1 MQNKHETNFENTKE
15 QLNATSTEN
24 AASSKK
30 KGKNYGDSQKK
41 TAKYVISAVAVDN
54 ESVTE
59 VPAAPI
65 ERKIQLGQGVF
76 TPCNVIENNYSS
88 STILINGKFKIYAE
102 PMSDAKIN
110 EFFSEPEIAVKSTE
124 VVDETPQAEE
134 KQPVV
139 SVEEEQVEEVAT
151 PEAVEK
157 AEEVVEAEE
166 QSVQTTETIEEQPS
180 EEEVQNCE
188 NGDKVEEIEEKTVV
202 DTDGVLLETEEE
214 IEEIAAET
222 NAAQEAQQAE
232 EISSAVED
240 AANEEEVAQEQP
252 EEQTTEN
259 VIDEI
264 SATEDTDTAEEVV
277 EQAAVETSETD
288 TTEEAEQTNTEIEEE
303 KEEETSDETSDEA
316 EQGEVDKDGAP
327 VYEVNR
333 DFEIKEE
340 VSVSEA
346 TKLMSDEDAKM
357 LVEEQVVPADEAIST
372 VYQYSN
378 KAVKDIINIDVIS
391 ANFKAGDHVNLETLK
406 EHKLIG
412 KKTTYIKV
420 LARGYIN
427 KPLIVEA
434 DAFSIEAIKM
444 IVLTGGRV
452 IRKRSK

>member
-15 QLNATSTEN
+15 QLNETLTEN
-24 AASSKK
+24 GASKK

-41 TAKYVISAVAVDN
+41 TAKYVISAIAVGN

-76 TPCNVIENNYSS
+76 TPCNVIENNYTS

-124 VVDETPQAEE
+124 VADETSQAEE
-134 KQPVV
+134 KEPVV
-139 SVEEEQVEEVAT
+139 ALEEEQFEEAEKPEEVEK
-151 PEAVEK
+151 PEDGIET
-157 AEEVVEAEE
+157 EE
-166 QSVQTTETIEEQPS
+166 QSVQPAEPVEEQIS
-180 EEEVQNCE
+180 EQESE
-188 NGDKVEEIEEKTVV
+188 NGDNGDNAEEIEEKAIV

-214 IEEIAAET
+214 IQEIAAET
-222 NAAQEAQQAE
+222 NELETQEEKQEQE
-232 EISSAVED
+232 TSCKTED
-240 AANEEEVAQEQP
+240 EVKEEEVIQEQP
-252 EEQTTEN
+252 EEQTSEN

-264 SATEDTDTAEEVV
+264 SATEDTDTAEETV
-277 EQAAVETSETD
+277 EQAAVETTDAD
-288 TTEEAEQTNTEIEEE
+288 TTEEIEQTKTEIEEV
-303 KEEETSDETSDEA
+303 EEEEEPSDES

-357 LVEEQVVPADEAIST
+357 LVEEEVVPGDEAIST
-372 VYQYSN
+372 VYQYRN

-391 ANFKAGDHVNLETLK
+391 ANFKPGEYVNLETLK

-412 KKTTYIKV
+412 KKTTYVKV

>member
-15 QLNATSTEN
+15 QLNATSPESN
-24 AASSKK
+24 LFGKK

-41 TAKYVISAVAVDN
+41 TAKYVISAVAVDK
-54 ESVTE
+54 ESATE

-124 VVDETPQAEE
+124 VVDENPQTEE
-134 KQPVV
+134 KQPVAV
-139 SVEEEQVEEVAT
+139 IKEEKSET
-151 PEAVEK
+151 VEK
-157 AEEVVEAEE
+157 TEV
-166 QSVQTTETIEEQPS
+166 EEQPVQTATPVEGQVS
-180 EEEVQNCE
+180 EQEVE
-188 NGDKVEEIEEKTVV
+188 KGDSVEQVEEKTVV

-214 IEEIAAET
+214 ISEIAADNTET
-222 NAAQEAQQAE
+222 QAQEEQETQETSAEETANEEVVQEQAE
-232 EISSAVED
+232 E
-240 AANEEEVAQEQP
+240 Q
-252 EEQTTEN
+252 EEQTAEN
-259 VIDEI
+259 VVDEI
-264 SATEDTDTAEEVV
+264 SATEDEDTAEKV
-277 EQAAVETSETD
+277 EETETVAEE
-288 TTEEAEQTNTEIEEE
+288 TPTEENADEETEEE
-303 KEEETSDETSDEA
+303 EEVSDKTELDGA
-316 EQGEVDKDGAP
+316 DNVDKDGAP

-340 VSVSEA
+340 VTVSEA

-357 LVEEQVVPADEAIST
+357 LVEESATPADEAIST

-391 ANFKAGDHVNLETLK
+391 ANFKAGDYVNLETLK

>member
-15 QLNATSTEN
+15 QLNETLTEN
-24 AASSKK
+24 GASSKK
-30 KGKNYGDSQKK
+30 KSKNYGDSQKK
-41 TAKYVISAVAVDN
+41 TAKYVISAIAVGN

-76 TPCNVIENNYSS
+76 TPCNVIENNYTS

-124 VVDETPQAEE
+124 VTDETSQAEE

-139 SVEEEQVEEVAT
+139 ALEEEQVEEVVKT
-151 PEAVEK
+151 
-157 AEEVVEAEE
+157 EVVEKSEDGTETEE
-166 QSVQTTETIEEQPS
+166 QSVQTAEPVEEQIS
-180 EEEVQNCE
+180 EQESETGD
-188 NGDKVEEIEEKTVV
+188 NGDNAEEIEEKAIV

-222 NAAQEAQQAE
+222 NELEPQEEKQVQE
-232 EISSAVED
+232 TSGKTED
-240 AANEEEVAQEQP
+240 DVKEEEVVQEQS
-252 EEQTTEN
+252 EEQTAEN

-264 SATEDTDTAEEVV
+264 SATEDTDTAEESV
-277 EQAAVETSETD
+277 EQAAVGATDAD
-288 TTEEAEQTNTEIEEE
+288 TTEEIEQAKTEIEEV
-303 KEEETSDETSDEA
+303 EEEEEPSDES

-357 LVEEQVVPADEAIST
+357 LVEEEVVPGDEAIST
-372 VYQYSN
+372 VYQYRN

-391 ANFKAGDHVNLETLK
+391 ANFKPGEYVNLETLK

-412 KKTTYIKV
+412 KKTTYVKV

>member
-15 QLNATSTEN
+15 QLN
-24 AASSKK
+24 SSKK
-30 KGKNYGDSQKK
+30 KGKNYGDSQKR

-59 VPAAPI
+59 VPVAPI

-139 SVEEEQVEEVAT
+139 SIEEEQVEEVAT
-151 PEAVEK
+151 PEAAEK

-166 QSVQTTETIEEQPS
+166 QSVQTTEPTEEQPS
-180 EEEVQNCE
+180 EEEVQNCD

-222 NAAQEAQQAE
+222 NAAQEGQQAE
-232 EISSAVED
+232 ETPSEVED
-240 AANEEEVAQEQP
+240 AANEEEIVQEQP
-252 EEQTTEN
+252 EEQTLEN

-264 SATEDTDTAEEVV
+264 SATEDTDTAEEV
-277 EQAAVETSETD
+277 EQAAVEINETD
-288 TTEEAEQTNTEIEEE
+288 TTEEAEQTNTEIEEVE
-303 KEEETSDETSDEA
+303 EEEETSGETSDEA

-340 VSVSEA
+340 VSVNEA

-357 LVEEQVVPADEAIST
+357 LVEEQVVPVDEAIST